1 MKHIIQNL
9 WKFIIQIKNN
19 MGIYLPQRNE
29 EFVEYIFKTWIFPCL
44 FLSLPFQSK
53 WWMLTQTVVVALI
66 PEEFLDAAVGK

>member
-29 EFVEYIFKTWIFPCL
+29 EFVEYIFKT
-44 FLSLPFQSK
+44 
-53 WWMLTQTVVVALI
+53 
-66 PEEFLDAAVGK
+66 